1 MPKVLGLFFKML
13 NENKLKTY
21 RNRKNLTQEELAT
34 RSGISIRTIQRI
46 EKGLASGSPHTL
58 KALAGVLEIDSL
70 DLNVADQTQHLV
82 KDDDLR
88 KLKLLNFSILS
99 VFIIPFGN
107 IILPTLVFLRHRSIT
122 SVNEV
127 GRKIIS
133 FQIVTSVILF
143 LVSVVIFLLVG
154 RGHGQVPMPVFIC
167 YAMIVLVNIIIVFR
181 TSKDIDNKKEVLPFF
196 PDLL

>member
-1 MPKVLGLFFKML
+1 MTT
-13 NENKLKTY
+13 ESKLKTY
-21 RNRKNLTQEELAT
+21 RNQKNLTQEELASK
-34 RSGISIRTIQRI
+34 SGISIRTIQRI

-58 KALAGVLEIDSL
+58 KALAKVLEIDSL
-70 DLNVADQTQHLV
+70 ELNVAEQSQHLL
-82 KDDDLR
+82 KEDDLK

-107 IILPTLVFLRHRSIT
+107 ILLPTVVFLRYRSKK
-122 SVNEV
+122 SVNVV

-143 LVSVVIFLLVG
+143 LLSVVIFLLVG
-154 RGHGQVPMPVFIC
+154 RGDGQVPMPVFIC

-181 TSKDIDNKKEVLPFF
+181 TSNDIDNKKEVLSFF